1 MNAASAWRYCT
12 LLIVKLYDAFCLIYH
27 SSFFILTLVSS
38 SKLLILKAIPGA
50 CFSIILMNADW
61 NMSIRKQIGNF
72 SDCVT
77 FSRFRTQK
85 QPPEVFYKKGVLKN
99 VAKFTG
105 KHSSWSFFFNKV
117 AGLSPATLLKKRLQH
132 KGFPVNLYNFL

>member
-12 LLIVKLYDAFCLIYH
+12 LPIVKLYDAFCLIYH

-38 SKLLILKAIPGA
+38 SKLLILEAIPGA
-50 CFSIILMNADW
+50 CISIIFINVDW
-61 NMSIRKQIGNF
+61 NISVRKQIGNF
-72 SDCVT
+72 SNCVT
-77 FSRFRTQK
+77 FWRFRTQK
-85 QPPEVFYKKGVLKN
+85 QLPEVFYKKGVLKH

-117 AGLSPATLLKKRLQH
+117 AGLSPATLLKKRL
-132 KGFPVNLYNFL
+132 